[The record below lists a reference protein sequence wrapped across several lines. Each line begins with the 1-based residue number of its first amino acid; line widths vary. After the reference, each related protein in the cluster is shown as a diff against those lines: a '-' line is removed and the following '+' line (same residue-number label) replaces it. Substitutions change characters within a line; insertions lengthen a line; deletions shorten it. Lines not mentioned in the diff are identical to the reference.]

1 MQEAGHLRVKIEND
15 TYRMTEVI
23 WALIHGSLPKNAK
36 IVQLDGNKLN
46 FQLTNLALD
55 NSKIINEVMT
65 KNRGVNFNSSKS
77 F

>member
-23 WALIHGSLPKNAK
+23 WALVHGSLPDNAK
-36 IVQLDGNKLN
+36 IVQLDKNKLN
-46 FQLTNLALD
+46 FRLSNLALD
-55 NSKIINEVMT
+55 NSKIINEAMT
-65 KNRGVNFNSSKS
+65 KNINIDFNSSNT